1 MKVTVKQL
9 VEKRP
14 YLTEASVR
22 WLLFNR
28 AQNGLNR
35 VGAVFKIGKKV
46 LIEDEKWD
54 EWENG
59 HREAV

>member
-14 YLTEASVR
+14 YLTESSVR

-28 AQNGLNR
+28 KHNGLSQ
-35 VGAVFKIGKKV
+35 AVVKIGKKV
-46 LIEDEKWD
+46 LIDEEKYD
-54 EWENG
+54 IWENS
-59 HREAV
+59 HQEAA